1 MKKLVRKIVLFFH
14 GLFWGMK
21 SADITISS
29 QVNGEDEEI
38 NHKLEVGGTVYD
50 DMLQEKETQRVQ
62 ETRDATYRVFREADK
77 YDVKLSG
84 MSMDGTN
91 FDDEEST
98 LSAVATKKVKGEP
111 LRIPALTTNGYK
123 ILLVQNAKEYENDI
137 ITKEK
142 EALTGEAIDT
152 LGTLIFNI
160 KYKDGVIPRFHVE
173 RYIQRLII
181 KANNNNEHIV
191 DLYFSQYARQFVKRD
206 SLFIA
211 ELTKIFDGKC
221 KPDIFE
227 DIDVIDFITDKA
239 FGSEN
244 LHKKCITNLQYIG
257 INIFDGNF
265 VLEFK
270 CDVSDE
276 DIVAKYKTK
285 ELDEKYKHKAAKHES
300 VDLMAL
306 ARKTQKEEEENNYN
320 PTIIKLQ

>member
-181 KANNNNEHIV
+181 KANNNN
-191 DLYFSQYARQFVKRD
+191 
-206 SLFIA
+206 
-211 ELTKIFDGKC
+211 
-221 KPDIFE
+221 
-227 DIDVIDFITDKA
+227 
-239 FGSEN
+239 
-244 LHKKCITNLQYIG
+244 
-257 INIFDGNF
+257 
-265 VLEFK
+265 
-270 CDVSDE
+270 
-276 DIVAKYKTK
+276 
-285 ELDEKYKHKAAKHES
+285 
-300 VDLMAL
+300 
-306 ARKTQKEEEENNYN
+306 
-320 PTIIKLQ
+320 